1 MEVTLQKCERE
12 LGHLA
17 RESCKKLHAGSCNYI
32 LQVLARS
39 CSVFC
44 KKLQCFLQEAC
55 KKLQCF
61 LQEACKKL
69 QCFLQEACKKL
80 QCFLQEIALA
90 SSCKILARILTGC
103 DLARILLPCKFL
115 QKSCKFVLHETCKF
129 CKKRARKRIV
139 ADTGRKRTLFHS
151 KWANSI
157 SYISRMLY

>member
-39 CSVFC
+39 CSVF
-44 KKLQCFLQEAC
+44 
-55 KKLQCF
+55 
-61 LQEACKKL
+61 CKKL

-129 CKKRARKRIV
+129 CKKRARKRTYLLHFLQECKSFLRSCKNFCKIV
-139 ADTGRKRTLFHS
+139 SDTCKSCLQD
-151 KWANSI
+151 
-157 SYISRMLY
+157 